1 MIMKIEIKVTDFSE
15 LTKENVLDK
24 LDEPVKEYLKKSKY
38 KRFKGAI
45 TEINLSE
52 IMNSK
57 NMTDDEFKTLME
69 YIPDYYL
76 SIEPGE
82 DASWINN
89 LSYMELISKFE
100 IVYVNT
106 MKIVSPLIDTL
117 ISNIKTCLFETPH
130 NRVSNEFDYSHIT
143 MCRDY
148 EKLVMNNLLAI

>member
-1 MIMKIEIKVTDFSE
+1 MKIEIKVTDFYG

-24 LDEPVKEYLKKSKY
+24 LDEPIKEYLKKSKY
-38 KRFKGAI
+38 KRFKCAI
-45 TEINLSE
+45 TEIDLSE

-76 SIEPGE
+76 SIDTG
-82 DASWINN
+82 DDDSWINN

-106 MKIVSPLIDTL
+106 MKIVSPSVDTL

-148 EKLVMNNLLAI
+148 EKLVMSNIFSI